1 MLGRKDYTKGEYEHG
16 KAAVDQQ
23 VAAYK
28 KSVTAVSG
36 KGSDQKMD
44 AALEEFDVHFV
55 NNMVLAL
62 DRGFVHRLRVATGKD
77 CNPLNEVEM
86 LCDSLINNNG
96 VFRGNN
102 VIQWIPDQTVLNLKP
117 GDPIRLTEGDFEHLS
132 GTFFTELT
140 VKFLRT
146 RA

>member
-16 KAAVDQQ
+16 KATVDQQ

-28 KSVTAVSG
+28 KLVKAVSG
-36 KGSDQKMD
+36 KASDQKMD

-102 VIQWIPDQTVLNLKP
+102 VIPWIPDQTVLNLKP

-132 GTFFTELT
+132 GAFFAELK
-140 VKFLRT
+140 VKFL
-146 RA
+146 